1 MIIVL
6 LRVYI
11 FMKRLNGMEM
21 NNGGSMT
28 VEEYIYDMLKC
39 LVQYCYAI
47 SINLIE
53 TKFCKKES
61 FNTFNTITIVRLIL
75 VTF

>member
-28 VEEYIYDMLKC
+28 VEEYIYIYDMLKC
-39 LVQYCYAI
+39 QMSRAI
-47 SINLIE
+47 L
-53 TKFCKKES
+53 
-61 FNTFNTITIVRLIL
+61 L
-75 VTF
+75 